1 MAKSVKLYF
10 LFALVIII
18 AVLTFLILQG
28 YILEPSSIVPD
39 QYAPF
44 IVLFLVLLD
53 TVLAYIFY
61 RSYNEVWF
69 LFVIVIIIAILTPHI
84 LHGHVLLP
92 EKYAQRYAESIA
104 LLLDLALAF
113 MFYSIYRRDIGKI
126 REEQTRTEE
135 NLIDSYE
142 YIGKANGQIDLFRRF
157 INFFLFKK
165 ENGGKQAEVF
175 NSLLITIMNSVAK
188 SEKGFIR
195 FIDAGNGRT
204 IKEFTFHKNGE
215 QVKIKLPN
223 AKVIKKDFNFE
234 KVIENG
240 EEINIVASDLDDSRV
255 KCVLCYIKNQE
266 EETDL
271 NLLKTLLNQVHLLF
285 LAIWQP
291 AIR

>member
-1 MAKSVKLYF
+1 MMYH
-10 LFALVIII
+10 
-18 AVLTFLILQG
+18 
-28 YILEPSSIVPD
+28 D
-39 QYAPF
+39 
-44 IVLFLVLLD
+44 
-53 TVLAYIFY
+53 
-61 RSYNEVWF
+61 
-69 LFVIVIIIAILTPHI
+69 
-84 LHGHVLLP
+84 
-92 EKYAQRYAESIA
+92 
-104 LLLDLALAF
+104 
-113 MFYSIYRRDIGKI
+113 
-126 REEQTRTEE
+126 
-135 NLIDSYE
+135 
-142 YIGKANGQIDLFRRF
+142 
-157 INFFLFKK
+157 
-165 ENGGKQAEVF
+165 
-175 NSLLITIMNSVAK
+175 K